1 VDGTGGRINIVPGAK
16 GEGSA
21 LAGVEIYLLGLA
33 KLSGTLREILSSNID
48 YFEKTNI
55 KNFQVRMP
63 IDWKLRNELSEV

>member
-1 VDGTGGRINIVPGAK
+1 
-16 GEGSA
+16 